1 MEKAKLKYIFLLLTI
16 VSSIS
21 VVLCFV
27 NYSKGYFHFGL
38 SVLGAIGFIVLF
50 ILFLKYNFQKI
61 F

>member
-1 MEKAKLKYIFLLLTI
+1 MEKPKIKFITLLLTI
-16 VSSIS
+16 VTSAS
-21 VVLCFV
+21 VILCFV
-27 NYSKGYFHFGL
+27 NYSRGYIRFGF